1 MLGAV
6 ISDDP
11 STEGLDLGDEITLI
25 NGITVPT
32 NSDLAT
38 RLLKTFFTITATNN
52 WQDYTSEKPWHVSY
66 PDVDVR
72 ITNGTVVNLKDTLE
86 QRYGQNLTLNQL
98 NNPDIQGIG
107 EVWIN
112 TQFEET
118 ANKSKPGTATA
129 VNTTSWELTKK
140 NCPTRGKYE
149 QCSQYVDR

>member
-1 MLGAV
+1 M
-6 ISDDP
+6 
-11 STEGLDLGDEITLI
+11 I

-32 NSDLAT
+32 SSDVAT
-38 RLLKTFFTITATNN
+38 RLLKAFFTFTATNN

-86 QRYGQNLTLNQL
+86 QRYGQNTTLDEL
-98 NNPDIQGIG
+98 RNPNIQGIG

-118 ANKSKPGTATA
+118 A
-129 VNTTSWELTKK
+129 
-140 NCPTRGKYE
+140 E
-149 QCSQYVDR
+149 QVKTWYSYSY